1 MNRIRILALG
11 LLLGIGTAS
20 AADWGDLLNKA
31 QQGISNY
38 GKEATDVVSEKGED
52 EERVIGR
59 QWAETLLGAA
69 PLDPDERAQRY
80 VNEVGLW
87 LALHS
92 ERPQLPWRFGVLDSP
107 NVNAFATPGGYVF
120 ITRGLLGRL
129 RSESELAGVL
139 AHEIAH
145 VIEKHHLDAVRK
157 AQGLSLGG
165 KLLQQFAIKDRGNA
179 TVNERL
185 LGGVKEVMSRGLD
198 KGDEYEADRMGVVI
212 AARAGYDPY
221 GLPAVLQTLQA
232 LNAQDSTLALMFATH
247 PAPGARLDKLESAMG
262 DKLDPYA
269 GQPQLA
275 ERYAQ
280 QLRPSRKK

>member
-1 MNRIRILALG
+1 MNRIRIIGLS
-11 LLLGIGTAS
+11 LLLAGAPAF
-20 AADWGDLLNKA
+20 AADWGGLLNKA
-31 QQGISNY
+31 TEAVGTY
-38 GKEATDVVSEKGED
+38 GKDAAGVVSEKGED

-69 PLDPDERAQRY
+69 PLWSDERAQRY

-92 ERPQLPWRFGVLDSP
+92 ERPQLAWRFGVLDSP

-120 ITRGLLGRL
+120 VTRGLLAKL
-129 RSESELAGVL
+129 RNEAELAGVL

-145 VIEKHHLDAVRK
+145 VLEKHHLDAVRK
-157 AQGLSLGG
+157 AQGISIGG
-165 KLLQQFAIKDRGNA
+165 KLLQQFALKDRGNA

-232 LNAQDSTLALMFATH
+232 LSAQDSTLALMFATH
-247 PAPGARLDKLESAMG
+247 PTPEARLDA
-262 DKLDPYA
+262 LDQAIGTSLDAYA
-269 GQPQLA
+269 AQAQLQA
-275 ERYAQ
+275 RFQKTAGK
-280 QLRPSRKK
+280 P